1 MTDPAPVRFFV
12 PDTPQFMRNLKAK
25 LREEFQT
32 RDHAIASGVAGD
44 YADYRHRVGE
54 LRGLEIAFNLCEEA
68 EKEMG
73 R

>member
-1 MTDPAPVRFFV
+1 
-12 PDTPQFMRNLKAK
+12 MRNLKAK